1 MIQSMRHFF
10 TSKQRRRFTRTQAL
24 IAVLASLSHNA
35 RMKKIITV
43 LLSCCLV
50 GVAFAASKASLDQV
64 IHKVTAKFNALQAK
78 SDKAIPAETLARA
91 QGIIL
96 LDRTKA
102 GFLFAFQGGGG
113 LAMVKHPK
121 TGKWSAPA
129 FLTATEASLGFQIG
143 GQQSFVAILLMTTN
157 ATRMLTDGDIEFG
170 GEASGTA
177 GDSSAGV
184 EGKVNEQ
191 PSVLVYDD
199 RKGLYGGAAIKGG
212 AISVDDEANATYY
225 GQYAPL
231 EEVLFKH
238 KFKPSEAAEGLIEA
252 IQKAAK

>member
-1 MIQSMRHFF
+1 
-10 TSKQRRRFTRTQAL
+10 
-24 IAVLASLSHNA
+24 
-35 RMKKIITV
+35 MKKCIIGV
-43 LLSCCLV
+43 CCLFLALAV
-50 GVAFAASKASLDQV
+50 PAKDKAALDQV
-64 IHKVTAKFNALQAK
+64 VHKVTAKFNALQAK
-78 SDKAIPAETLARA
+78 PDKAIPAETLARA

-113 LAMVKHPK
+113 LALVKDDK
-121 TGKWSAPA
+121 SGKWSAPA

-157 ATRMLTDGDIEFG
+157 ATRMLTNGDIEFG

-191 PSVLVYDD
+191 PTVLVYDD

-212 AISVDDEANATYY
+212 TISTDDEANAAYY

-231 EEVLFKH
+231 EDILFKN
-238 KFKPSEAAEGLIEA
+238 KFKASEAAQGLIEA